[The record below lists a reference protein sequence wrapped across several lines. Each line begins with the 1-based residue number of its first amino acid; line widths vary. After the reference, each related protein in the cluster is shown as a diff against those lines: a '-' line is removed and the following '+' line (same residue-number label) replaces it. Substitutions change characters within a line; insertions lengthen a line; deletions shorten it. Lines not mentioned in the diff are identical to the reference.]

1 MVRCLDYTS
10 APHSFEH
17 GNIRSVSSMNE
28 MIFSVGEVTTLYDPQ
43 TAASIV
49 SFKTSSSP
57 SRGTAVVKTK
67 HGIGGLILS
76 ASDEKPILN
85 VFSFQKVCS
94 GLKDLFS
101 ENFIRILISILVD
114 RSKPYIK

>member
-1 MVRCLDYTS
+1 
-10 APHSFEH
+10 
-17 GNIRSVSSMNE
+17 MNE
-28 MIFSVGEVTTLYDPQ
+28 MIFSVGEVMTLYDPQ

-49 SFKTSSSP
+49 SFKTSLSP

-76 ASDEKPILN
+76 ASDEKPILS

-94 GLKDLFS
+94 GLKHLVS
-101 ENFIRILISILVD
+101 KNFTQTLKSTLVD
-114 RSKPYIK
+114 RSNPYIK

>member
-1 MVRCLDYTS
+1 
-10 APHSFEH
+10 
-17 GNIRSVSSMNE
+17 MNE
-28 MIFSVGEVTTLYDPQ
+28 MILGVGEVMTLYDPQ
-43 TAASIV
+43 TAAAIV

-76 ASDEKPILN
+76 ASDEKPILS

-94 GLKDLFS
+94 GLKHVVS
-101 ENFIRILISILVD
+101 EIFETNIG
-114 RSKPYIK
+114 